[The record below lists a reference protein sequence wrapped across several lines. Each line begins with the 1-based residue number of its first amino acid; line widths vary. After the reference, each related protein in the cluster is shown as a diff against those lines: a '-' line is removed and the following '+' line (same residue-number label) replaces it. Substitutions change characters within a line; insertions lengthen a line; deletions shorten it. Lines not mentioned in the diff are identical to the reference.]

1 MPRFLRSLLLV
12 TLLLPSVSAA
22 APRVTE
28 RPQHPS
34 QFPAL
39 PSYVQRV
46 ADSIVGVRVHVGAE
60 RPSAATLGTQRFAS
74 AVIFDPRGYAVT
86 VSYVLLDAD
95 RIEVRLRDG
104 QLRPGRLV
112 GIDLE
117 TGLGVLRIDGDQPWP
132 AAAFTDS
139 AGIRPGETTGTVGVD
154 EEGNLIALTT
164 EIRAVRR
171 FAAYWEYMLPRA
183 FLVAPGSPAF
193 GGSAVV
199 NSRGEVI
206 AIASLRLGRQPEVNL
221 AIPTEHFLP
230 VKDELLD
237 AGRVRSRPPR
247 PWLGLYT
254 AAAGESLVV
263 QGVSPV
269 GPAGRAGL
277 RKNDE
282 IVEINGQ
289 PVRSQEE
296 FYERLWEG
304 RPGDPVTL
312 VVRRDEALQTI
323 TVQAVDRYQVY
334 RTTSK

>member
-1 MPRFLRSLLLV
+1 MRFSLPALLSVVLLV
-12 TLLLPSVSAA
+12 PVASAA
-22 APRVTE
+22 PPRATD
-28 RPQHPS
+28 RLRHPS
-34 QFPAL
+34 ELPAL
-39 PSYVQRV
+39 PSYVQQV
-46 ADSIVGVRVHVGAE
+46 AGSIVGVRVQVDAD

-74 AVIFDPRGYAVT
+74 AVIFDARGYALT

-104 QLRPGRLV
+104 QVHPGHLT

-117 TGLGVLRIDGDQPWP
+117 TGLGVLRIEGGGPW
-132 AAAFTDS
+132 AAATLADS
-139 AGIRPGETTGTVGVD
+139 AAVGPGDATATVGVD
-154 EEGNLIALTT
+154 EDGDLVALPT
-164 EIRAVRR
+164 EIQAVRR

-199 NSRGEVI
+199 NARGEVV
-206 AIASLRLGRQPEVNL
+206 AIASLRLGQQPEVNL

-230 VKDELLD
+230 VKDELLSN
-237 AGRVRSRPPR
+237 GRVRSRPPR

-254 AAAGESLVV
+254 AAAGKGLVV

-269 GPAGRAGL
+269 GPAGRADF

-296 FYERLWEG
+296 FYERLWAG
-304 RPGDPVTL
+304 RPGDQITL
-312 VVRRDEALQTI
+312 VVRRADQLRTI
-323 TVQAVDRYQVY
+323 IVQSADRYQVY
-334 RTTSK
+334 RTMPR

>member
-1 MPRFLRSLLLV
+1 MHLVLRFLTMAV
-12 TLLLPSVSAA
+12 VVLPVLCGA
-22 APRVTE
+22 APPSAE
-28 RPQHPS
+28 RLLHPS
-34 QFPAL
+34 QIPAL

-46 ADSIVGVRVHVGAE
+46 AEAIVGVRVQVAAE
-60 RPSAATLGTQRFAS
+60 RPSAATLGTHRFAS

-104 QLRPGRLV
+104 ALHAGRLV

-117 TGLGVLRIDGDQPWP
+117 TGLGVLQLEGSGPWP
-132 AAAFTDS
+132 AATVANSTS
-139 AGIRPGETTGTVGVD
+139 IVAGETTGTVGVD
-154 EEGNLIALTT
+154 EEGELVAVTT
-164 EIRAVRR
+164 EIRSIRR
-171 FAAYWEYMLPRA
+171 FSAYWEYMLPRA
-183 FLVAPGSPAF
+183 FMVAPGSPAF

-199 NSRGEVI
+199 NARGEVI
-206 AIASLRLGRQPEVNL
+206 AIASLRLGRQPEMNL

-230 VKDELLD
+230 VKDELLGS
-237 AGRVRSRPPR
+237 GRVLSRPPR

-254 AAAGESLVV
+254 AAAGESVVV

-269 GPAGRAGL
+269 GPAGRAGF

-289 PVRSQEE
+289 VVRSQEE

-304 RPGDPVTL
+304 RPGDQVTL
-312 VVRRDEALQTI
+312 LIRREDGLRMI
-323 TVQAVDRYQVY
+323 SVQSVDRYQVY
-334 RTTSK
+334 RTTTK